1 MVKPSLKGK
10 ISVITLQK
18 SYIYI
23 YIYTHTLSEDFNIAT
38 LQFY

>member
-1 MVKPSLKGK
+1 MVKLSLKGK

-23 YIYTHTLSEDFNIAT
+23 YTHTHT
-38 LQFY
+38 HTY